1 MQPQGVLRAALAAVA
16 TWAVAGQ
23 DAANPITKVVNLLQE
38 MKTQVEKEA
47 DDDKDAFDKYE
58 CWCTT
63 NRGLKTEAVATAEK
77 RIEELASFLEEAAGN
92 QAKLKTEIE
101 ALEQAIVED
110 QDALKTATALKMQE
124 TEEFHA
130 SEKDAKEVVEALRQ
144 ALDVLAKVQL
154 IQKRRGHAAEE
165 EVKPL
170 MLQVRATMEGVN
182 GKLSAFKGVMQ
193 RDLWD
198 MMSSIGGGSAADA
211 FLAPPRAGRRMS
223 AIEQAPMTG
232 AAAGAKSYSARSGSI
247 YGMLSEMRDE
257 SEKNLAAD
265 QRAELEAMIAYQK
278 LRSAKLGEIEAAQT
292 AHDDK
297 QAALADSEAKAAQAK
312 EDLEATKE
320 ALSADQKFL
329 VGLEQN
335 CKENVDGYEER
346 AKVRSEELIALAET
360 IKILTEDDARDLFV
374 KRFSFFQMASV
385 SGSSTDAARNKAV
398 DQAMKQILKVARK
411 HHNWVLASLAVRVR
425 LDPFTKVKEAMD
437 KMTADL
443 KEQQKAEF
451 QKKDYC
457 NQEIDEH
464 EDSIKSKSQEKEDLE
479 GKKLGLENQI
489 ASLSMDVETL
499 KAEVADMQVALKRA
513 GEDRKAENL
522 VFQQSVS
529 DQRATQ
535 SVLEKAKARLAKFYA
550 SKNATLAQVGQEP
563 EGAAVPGAAV
573 EAPPPKSKAYEKSA
587 GAGGVIQLLDKVL
600 QDAAAEESEL
610 IKTERAAQLSYE
622 SMVKDLNSGLKADEK
637 AIVDK
642 TKLLEEAT
650 AEKSEHE
657 GALLVNA
664 EEMQKLGDMLTATH
678 LDCDWLLKYFDVRQ
692 KARQEELDAIAE
704 AKAIL
709 SGADFGK
716 AE

>member
-1 MQPQGVLRAALAAVA
+1 MWQ
-16 TWAVAGQ
+16 
-23 DAANPITKVVNLLQE
+23 
-38 MKTQVEKEA
+38 
-47 DDDKDAFDKYE
+47 
-58 CWCTT
+58 
-63 NRGLKTEAVATAEK
+63 
-77 RIEELASFLEEAAGN
+77 
-92 QAKLKTEIE
+92 
-101 ALEQAIVED
+101 
-110 QDALKTATALKMQE
+110 
-124 TEEFHA
+124 
-130 SEKDAKEVVEALRQ
+130 
-144 ALDVLAKVQL
+144 
-154 IQKRRGHAAEE
+154 
-165 EVKPL
+165 
-170 MLQVRATMEGVN
+170 
-182 GKLSAFKGVMQ
+182 SAMC
-193 RDLWD
+193 
-198 MMSSIGGGSAADA
+198 
-211 FLAPPRAGRRMS
+211 
-223 AIEQAPMTG
+223 
-232 AAAGAKSYSARSGSI
+232 
-247 YGMLSEMRDE
+247 
-257 SEKNLAAD
+257 
-265 QRAELEAMIAYQK
+265 EAMIAYQK

-297 QAALADSEAKAAQAK
+297 QAALADSESKAAQAK

-374 KRFSFFQMASV
+374 KRFSLLQTGSV
-385 SGSSTDAARNKAV
+385 SSTDAARNKAV
-398 DQAMKQILKVARK
+398 DRAMQQILKVARK
-411 HHNWVLASLAVRVR
+411 QHNWVFATLAVKVR
-425 LDPFTKVKEAMD
+425 LDPFTRVKEAMD
-437 KMTADL
+437 KMTGEL
-443 KEQQKAEF
+443 KAQQKAEF
-451 QKKDYC
+451 EKKDYC
-457 NQEIDEH
+457 NKEIDEH
-464 EDSIKSKSQEKEDLE
+464 EDSIKSKTQEKEDLE
-479 GKKLGLENQI
+479 GKKLGLENQM
-489 ASLSMDVETL
+489 ASLSTDLETL
-499 KAEVADMQVALKRA
+499 KTEVADMQVALKRA

-535 SVLEKAKARLAKFYA
+535 SVLEKAKARLAKFYSA
-550 SKNATLAQVGQEP
+550 KNAKLMQVGQEP

-573 EAPPPKSKAYEKSA
+573 EAPPPKGKAYEKSG

-622 SMVKDLNSGLKADEK
+622 SMVKDLNTGLTAHEK

-657 GALLVNA
+657 GSLLVNA
-664 EEMQKLGDMLTATH
+664 QELQKLGDTLSATH
-678 LDCDWLLKYFDVRQ
+678 LDCDWLVKFFDVRQ